1 MSDTTFASKILNI
14 SAFIVDEN
22 TTDEEKSEVNAV
34 VLSTTTVLFFKTD
47 ISPLSLLE
55 FCLVVPSTAQHMGC
69 AGNNNTLAIH
79 CF

>member
-55 FCLVVPSTAQHMGC
+55 FCLVPSTAHVLGC

>member
-1 MSDTTFASKILNI
+1 MSNTTFASTILNI

-47 ISPLSLLE
+47 VFPLSLLE
-55 FCLVVPSTAQHMGC
+55 FCLVVPSTAQHMD
-69 AGNNNTLAIH
+69 N
-79 CF
+79 

>member
-55 FCLVVPSTAQHMGC
+55 FCLVVPSTAQHMD
-69 AGNNNTLAIH
+69 N
-79 CF
+79 